1 MNSIA
6 SPSRP
11 GYNDNNAHGFVT
23 EHKHFMKDNIT
34 PNLKPEFSRFSW
46 RLILVIAAVM
56 VIQAI
61 VLYILLG
68 AFLEESAN
76 SIIIITLIIASVSP
90 IIVGFIAYTMVDA
103 LEARVEK
110 TTFEHVKDRVQR
122 LETAV
127 KLSQALQ
134 KMASTLRVTQSFEQ
148 VMEQALGVCGL
159 LFEESG
165 IPGRSLVGAVFL
177 YEADQLRPVA
187 TRRFM
192 PGDSDK
198 NLDGT
203 QGIIGRALNKAETTL
218 TNTPREDPELSL
230 FGAFRNC
237 PSVVCIPLRTGFQIF
252 GAMVIGSATAV
263 DFDKNQ
269 LELFN
274 SVADLSVIALQNAQ
288 LYQNLEREKQRI
300 INADEDARKELAR
313 DLHDGPTQ
321 TIAAIAMRLNFI
333 RSLLKRDPEQAL
345 IELEKAEDLAK
356 KTSKDI
362 RGMLFTLRP
371 LVLETQGLSKALET
385 VMQKLREAD
394 GLSVRLVGG
403 QYGDMLSEQAQSV
416 VFPILE
422 EALGNARK
430 YAKATLVDIR
440 MWHED
445 RLFVARV
452 QDDGV
457 GFDVEEVNQGYST
470 RGSLGLLNMQ
480 ERAERIDGSLRLE
493 SEPGKGTKVTLVVPL
508 NKRTRR
514 SRVR

>member
-1 MNSIA
+1 
-6 SPSRP
+6 
-11 GYNDNNAHGFVT
+11 
-23 EHKHFMKDNIT
+23 MKDNLTSSIKT
-34 PNLKPEFSRFSW
+34 EFSRINW
-46 RLILVIAAVM
+46 RLIIVTAVVMALQAVI
-56 VIQAI
+56 
-61 VLYILLG
+61 LYFILFVFLG
-68 AFLEESAN
+68 DSAN
-76 SIIIITLIIASVSP
+76 SIIIIILILASISP
-90 IIVGFIAYTMVDA
+90 VVVGFITYTMMDA
-103 LEARVEK
+103 LEARVEQK
-110 TTFEHVKDRVQR
+110 TFEHIKGEVHR

-127 KLSQALQ
+127 RLSQSLQ

-148 VMEQALGVCGL
+148 VMEQALNVCGL

-177 YEADQLRPVA
+177 YEGSQLRPVA

-198 NLDGT
+198 NLEGT
-203 QGIIGRALNKAETTL
+203 QGIIGKALNKAETTL
-218 TNTPREDPELSL
+218 THTPRQDPELSH
-230 FGAFRNC
+230 FAAFSNC

-252 GAMVIGSATAV
+252 GAMIIGSATAV
-263 DFDKNQ
+263 EFDKGQ

-288 LYQNLEREKQRI
+288 LYQSLEREKQRI

-333 RSLLKRDPEQAL
+333 RSLLKRDPDQAL

-356 KTSKDI
+356 QTSKDI

-371 LVLETQGLSKALET
+371 LVLETQGLSKAIES
-385 VMQKLREAD
+385 VMQKLRETD

-403 QYGDMLSEQAQSV
+403 QYGDRLSEQAQSV
-416 VFPILE
+416 VFPIIE

-445 RLFVARV
+445 KLFVTRI

-480 ERAERIDGSLRLE
+480 ERAERIDGSLRIE
-493 SEPGKGTKVTLVVPL
+493 SELGKGTTVTLVVPL
-508 NKRTRR
+508 NKNTRR
-514 SRVR
+514 SRSR